1 MMDMGPGHYQSV
13 MDMGPGHYQSVM
25 DMGPRGPGAKQRGTW
40 DIFYDDLGYL
50 GHFYD
55 GPGAFL

>member
-1 MMDMGPGHYQSV
+1 M

-40 DIFYDDLGYL
+40 GIFMMSYRDLVL
-50 GHFYD
+50 VD
-55 GPGAFL
+55 LVLE